1 MNSLEERTIPGY
13 CPWVSASTT
22 LIQYCLYLEM
32 EKSDKVDNYFVDP
45 FGALYMKILATVAY
59 ILGLPGCGVVL
70 CFIWY
75 ETSGRAGPYRT
86 CINQLVSRMYF
97 LVIFHCGIIQLIDLV
112 RIWYGPLPDLICTSL
127 QVTRHTI
134 YMTASLLW
142 TVVALLK
149 VWIVCIRKSVPTMDD
164 NFVVTFV
171 TRASVMMSFLF
182 SLVGVILPQKPAF
195 YQVKLIIWHENK
207 KNNVILVDL

>member
-1 MNSLEERTIPGY
+1 MNSLEERTLPGY

-45 FGALYMKILATVAY
+45 FGALYMKILATIAY

-164 NFVVTFV
+164 NFVVTF
-171 TRASVMMSFLF
+171 ASIQQIFRSINFP
-182 SLVGVILPQKPAF
+182 SDIG
-195 YQVKLIIWHENK
+195 
-207 KNNVILVDL
+207 

>member
-1 MNSLEERTIPGY
+1 
-13 CPWVSASTT
+13 
-22 LIQYCLYLEM
+22 M

-195 YQVKLIIWHENK
+195 YQVKLIIWHEKIK
-207 KNNVILVDL
+207 KIM

>member
-1 MNSLEERTIPGY
+1 
-13 CPWVSASTT
+13 
-22 LIQYCLYLEM
+22 M
-32 EKSDKVDNYFVDP
+32 EKSEKIDNYFADP
-45 FGALYMKILATVAY
+45 FGTLHMKILATVAY
-59 ILGLPGCGVVL
+59 ILGLPGCCVAL

-75 ETSGRAGPYRT
+75 ETTGRAGPYRT

-97 LVIFHCGIIQLIDLV
+97 IVIFHCGIVQLIDLIRV
-112 RIWYGPLPDLICTSL
+112 WYGPLPDFMCTAL

-134 YMTASLLW
+134 YMTGSLLW

-164 NFVVTFV
+164 DFVVIFV

-195 YQVKLIIWHENK
+195 YQVSHHHHLFIWHEK
-207 KNNVILVDL
+207 KLEKYFTLSGFAMENMDLQNMSLKELFPWQQF